1 MNLNNKDNIK
11 VKLKNKELRLTLEM
25 KENLKKRKAQIKER
39 KINLSK
45 NK

>member
-11 VKLKNKELRLTLEM
+11 VKLKNKELRLALEM
-25 KENLKKRKAQIKER
+25 KENLKKRKAQIKAR
-39 KINLSK
+39 KINLIK

>member
-11 VKLKNKELRLTLEM
+11 VKLKNKELRLALEM
-25 KENLKKRKAQIKER
+25 RENLKKRKAQIKAR
-39 KINLSK
+39 KINVSK

>member
-11 VKLKNKELRLTLEM
+11 VKLKNKELRLALEM
-25 KENLKKRKAQIKER
+25 KENLKKRKAQIKAR
-39 KINLSK
+39 KINLSN

>member
-11 VKLKNKELRLTLEM
+11 VKLKNKELRLAMEM
-25 KENLKKRKAQIKER
+25 KENLKKRKAQIKAR
-39 KINLSK
+39 KINLRK

>member
-11 VKLKNKELRLTLEM
+11 VKLKNKELRLALEI
-25 KENLKKRKAQIKER
+25 KENLKKRKAQIKAR

>member
-11 VKLKNKELRLTLEM
+11 VKLKNKELRLALEM
-25 KENLKKRKAQIKER
+25 KENLKKRKAQIKAR
-39 KINLSK
+39 KINISK

>member
-11 VKLKNKELRLTLEM
+11 VKLKNKELSLALEM
-25 KENLKKRKAQIKER
+25 KENLKKRKAQIKAR

>member
-11 VKLKNKELRLTLEM
+11 VKLKNKELKLALEM
-25 KENLKKRKAQIKER
+25 KENLKKRKAQIKAR

>member
-11 VKLKNKELRLTLEM
+11 VKLKNKELRLALEM
-25 KENLKKRKAQIKER
+25 KENLKKRKSQMKAR

>member
-11 VKLKNKELRLTLEM
+11 VKLKNKELRLALEM
-25 KENLKKRKAQIKER
+25 KENLKKRKDQIKAR

>member
-11 VKLKNKELRLTLEM
+11 VKLKNKELRLALEV
-25 KENLKKRKAQIKER
+25 KENLKKRKAQIKAR

>member
-1 MNLNNKDNIK
+1 MYLNNKDNIK
-11 VKLKNKELRLTLEM
+11 VKLKNKELRLALEM
-25 KENLKKRKAQIKER
+25 KENLKKRKAQIKAR

>member
-11 VKLKNKELRLTLEM
+11 VKLKNKELRLAMEM
-25 KENLKKRKAQIKER
+25 KENLKKRKAQIKAR

-45 NK
+45 KK

>member
-11 VKLKNKELRLTLEM
+11 VKLKNKELRLALEM
-25 KENLKKRKAQIKER
+25 KENLKKRKAQIKAR
-39 KINLSK
+39 KTNLSK

>member
-11 VKLKNKELRLTLEM
+11 VKLKNKELRLAMEM
-25 KENLKKRKAQIKER
+25 KENLKKRKAQIKAR
-39 KINLSK
+39 KINISK

>member
-25 KENLKKRKAQIKER
+25 KENLKKRKAQIKAR

>member
-11 VKLKNKELRLTLEM
+11 VKLKNKELRLAMEM
-25 KENLKKRKAQIKER
+25 KENLKKRKAQIKAR

>member
-11 VKLKNKELRLTLEM
+11 VKLKNKELRLALEM
-25 KENLKKRKAQIKER
+25 KENLKKRKSQIKAR